1 MLPALFA
8 LVILELGSRFLPRP
22 ACTLILLFMLSTI
35 AGMTGAHLQA
45 QLLFVEME
53 SLEFFYWG
61 GLEI

>member
-1 MLPALFA
+1 
-8 LVILELGSRFLPRP
+8 LELGSRFLPRP